1 MGLGQAIQ
9 AFGLSC
15 PLCKVGLGLLGGPE
29 VPGGGVSRGWGALLT
44 PQGEARGLLSVP
56 GKSRGGPP
64 TPWASPAGVNR

>member
-29 VPGGGVSRGWGALLT
+29 VPGRGRQPGVGGAAHAPGRSSWFAQCPREEQGGPPNPVGVSRW
-44 PQGEARGLLSVP
+44 R
-56 GKSRGGPP
+56 
-64 TPWASPAGVNR
+64 